1 MAILL
6 YKWLWAMSAFFSASP
21 SADGAAASGLHPLYV
36 SVTEINHNV
45 TDKTMEVSCK
55 IFTDD
60 FEKGISEVLKK
71 KVDLT
76 KPVDAAEANKLVSEY
91 IRQHVQISADGKALK
106 LEFIGFEQ
114 ERDVIWSY
122 FQAVDQPA
130 APKKISVKNNI
141 LYETYEGQINMMHV
155 TVGSKRKSFKVSNPE
170 VNAVFEF

>member
-1 MAILL
+1 
-6 YKWLWAMSAFFSASP
+6 MSAFFNASP
-21 SADGAAASGLHPLYV
+21 VAADAPAPGLHPLYV

-60 FEKGISEVLKK
+60 FEKGIFEVLKK

-76 KPVDAAEANKLVSEY
+76 KPANADEANILVNEY
-91 IRQHVQISADGKALK
+91 IQQHVQVTSDGKALK
-106 LEFIGFEQ
+106 LVFIGFEQ

-122 FQAVDQPA
+122 FQAVNQPI

-141 LYETYEGQINMMHV
+141 LYETYDSQINMMHV
-155 TVGSKRKSFKVSNPE
+155 TVGGKRKSYKVSNPDAD
-170 VNAVFEF
+170 AVFEF

>member
-6 YKWLWAMSAFFSASP
+6 YKWLWAMSAFFAAPAVSAEAP
-21 SADGAAASGLHPLYV
+21 APGLHPLYV

-60 FEKGISEVLKK
+60 FEKGIAEVLKK
-71 KVDLT
+71 KVDLI
-76 KPVDAAEANKLVSEY
+76 KPANQEEANKLVNEY
-91 IRQHVQISADGKALK
+91 IQKHIHIIADGKALK
-106 LEFIGFEQ
+106 LEFIGFEL

-122 FQAVDQPA
+122 FQATNQPA

-141 LYETYEGQINMMHV
+141 LYETYDSQINMMHV
-155 TVGSKRKSFKVSNPE
+155 TVGGKRKSYKVSNPAAD
-170 VNAVFEF
+170 AVFEF